1 MMKKYI
7 GASIIAA
14 CLIVSACASDD
25 ADETAPSNNENTED
39 TEGTD
44 NTEDNSENS
53 NNNSG
58 QETVTPNNS
67 TDWGNSVMAI
77 IAAQPDLEKFETA
90 VLAAEGFLA
99 ETLNDPNNTWTVF
112 APSDDALGDV
122 ELDRQGVLK
131 YISSGAL
138 RTPDLTGLVGSDLPM
153 TDSSSHAISVA
164 ENGVTIV
171 LGGATIF
178 QNDITGDNGVVHKID
193 ALLP

>member
-1 MMKKYI
+1 MINKYI
-7 GASIIAA
+7 SASLIAA
-14 CLIVSACASDD
+14 CLIFSACASDD
-25 ADETAPSNNENTED
+25 SDDDTDSSN
-39 TEGTD
+39 TD
-44 NTEDNSENS
+44 NTENTENNNDNTDNTD
-53 NNNSG
+53 NSG
-58 QETVTPNNS
+58 QDNVRPNNS

-138 RTPDLTGLVGSDLPM
+138 RTPNLTGLVGSDLPM
-153 TDSSSHAISVA
+153 TDSSTQAVTVA
-164 ENGVTIV
+164 EDGVTIV
-171 LGGATIF
+171 LGGATVF
-178 QNDITGDNGVVHKID
+178 QNDITGDNGVLHKID
-193 ALLP
+193 ALLQ